1 MHLSNLGHLLE
12 KGFGIVEQP
21 LAKTMLVVMVRGLF
35 SGLQFPYVQFPCG
48 ALRGDQMFHIL
59 WKTVGRL
66 ERYGFR
72 VMGLTCDGLAANR
85 QLFRLH
91 APRGSTELLH
101 KVTTPHSSDGRNFL
115 FFSDPPH
122 LLKTLCNCLANKNR
136 QLWVS
141 FDLSC
146 CGLTSL
152 DLCIVFCCSSTSQ
165 SAGATL
171 LSCIS
176 TRQTECSNSLMFTSS
191 STNTST

>member
-1 MHLSNLGHLLE
+1 MYVRHNTCTHVFSGALIGFVNTGSINTHLSNLGHHLE
-12 KGFGIVEQP
+12 KGSGVVEQQ

-91 APRGSTELLH
+91 APRGSTELVH
-101 KVTTPHSSDGRNFL
+101 KVTNPHSSDGRDFL

-122 LLKTLCNCLANKNR
+122 LLKTIRNCLANKNR
-136 QLWVS
+136 HLWVS
-141 FDLSC
+141 SDLSPC
-146 CGLTSL
+146 
-152 DLCIVFCCSSTSQ
+152 VF
-165 SAGATL
+165 
-171 LSCIS
+171 
-176 TRQTECSNSLMFTSS
+176 
-191 STNTST
+191 TNL